1 MYHVVILLSER
12 RKEYK
17 QTKNK
22 KQTTREHSFIDFNS
36 FDRKKKEKK
45 GENEEKVKIEQ
56 ERGYK

>member
-56 ERGYK
+56 